1 MKTNLIISSLF
12 VSSVFVSAAY
22 AADGQIKFTGD
33 ITATACKIDP
43 SSANQ
48 TVNMGTISS
57 SSFNGV
63 NSASAATRFSIILT
77 DCPTEA
83 NYAHVKFDGNPDS
96 RNNNLLA
103 LNNDD
108 PKKKAADGVA
118 LGLYEADSATLI
130 SLAQPSRPQKL
141 TNKSKQEL
149 NFIAKY
155 IATNSTVNP
164 GSGDAVANF
173 TIVYN

>member
-63 NSASAATRFSIILT
+63 NSASAATRFSITLT
-77 DCPTEA
+77 
-83 NYAHVKFDGNPDS
+83 
-96 RNNNLLA
+96 A
-103 LNNDD
+103 L
-108 PKKKAADGVA
+108 
-118 LGLYEADSATLI
+118 
-130 SLAQPSRPQKL
+130 QKL
-141 TNKSKQEL
+141 IMPKL
-149 NFIAKY
+149 NLMEIRISEIITFWH
-155 IATNSTVNP
+155 
-164 GSGDAVANF
+164 
-173 TIVYN
+173 